1 MDLAILSSDGGNSCD
16 GVQSKLPVSQVATT
30 NSKLGQEEVDNYLFR
45 GGTWRMNKIVDS
57 AKATPWSYFQSCV
70 LSTIL
75 YNKNNSTFFALARL
89 SYKNLGKLREH
100 LEHILLDRM

>member
-1 MDLAILSSDGGNSCD
+1 MELAILSSDGGNSCD

-70 LSTIL
+70 LLCPSKT
-75 YNKNNSTFFALARL
+75 
-89 SYKNLGKLREH
+89 
-100 LEHILLDRM
+100 